1 MSSPDFPPNKEGCVV
16 TEAENPCVTP
26 NGFVL
31 LDCEVP
37 CPPNP
42 KPPKPKPNAFSAGF
56 DAVTSKPLLVVW
68 VKDDWPKEVFAP
80 NTDTVPTGADPN
92 VLP

>member
-1 MSSPDFPPNKEGCVV
+1 MAVV
-16 TEAENPCVTP
+16 KHTKSFLP
-26 NGFVL
+26 
-31 LDCEVP
+31 
-37 CPPNP
+37 
-42 KPPKPKPNAFSAGF
+42 FSAGF